1 MRHIH
6 GALLIALAGLPGYLS
21 AAQSPSNQELSRQID
36 SLERRVQ
43 RLERAE
49 KKETRQEQREEA
61 RAKARAKEKAGQAK

>member
-1 MRHIH
+1 MRLIH

-43 RLERAE
+43 RLERGE
-49 KKETRQEQREEA
+49 NKETRQEKREEA
-61 RAKARAKEKAGQAK
+61 KAKARKEKKDQAK